1 MLIMLFKLLLFFK
14 KPGFDGKKKMHSDE
28 HYSLIFFDMIDPG
41 GIANWSVIIGDW
53 SERKWLPK
61 SYSAQD
67 VSNEW
72 LSKSYRAQGVADE
85 LLKYIKNEE
94 SAQTLDY
101 GSIRHLCYLYARKL
115 YPQTLDMS
123 FSIFCLFLFFGR
135 IDGLFLVPSLHLG
148 FTYRLYIL

>member
-1 MLIMLFKLLLFFK
+1 
-14 KPGFDGKKKMHSDE
+14 
-28 HYSLIFFDMIDPG
+28 MIDPG

-85 LLKYIKNEE
+85 LLKYIKVQVLN
-94 SAQTLDY
+94 TLF
-101 GSIRHLCYLYARKL
+101 LRKL
-115 YPQTLDMS
+115 V
-123 FSIFCLFLFFGR
+123 F
-135 IDGLFLVPSLHLG
+135 IDVYDH
-148 FTYRLYIL
+148 